1 MAYAAGAGAAGT
13 TLAPVAPVE
22 IEYPSSDGA
31 PVAESY
37 FQLIPLFYAFDALQ
51 RRYAAR
57 DDVFVATD
65 LLIYYRR
72 GTKKSVAPD
81 VFVVFGA
88 ENRPRH
94 SYLLWQEPKEPDFV
108 LEITSASTQAKDQGP
123 KRETYRRLGVREYW
137 QFDPTG
143 DYLDPPLQG
152 LELIG
157 GRYERLPAEEL
168 ADGTLRLESRVLG
181 LEVRQEAEGLR
192 LYDPATRSY
201 LLSSAEEQQG
211 RLRAE
216 EDRQLEAAARHQVE
230 AVRRQTEARLHDE
243 AAARRQTEAR
253 LHDEAAARRQTEAR
267 LHDEAAARRQ
277 AEARLHDEAA
287 ARRQA
292 EARIAELEALLRER
306 GENDTPSG

>member
-1 MAYAAGAGAAGT
+1 MAYAAGAGATGT
-13 TLAPVAPVE
+13 ALAPVAPVE

-37 FQLIPLFYAFDALQ
+37 FQLIPLFYAFDALR
-51 RRYAAR
+51 RRYARR
-57 DDVFVATD
+57 DDVFVAAD

-72 GTKKSVAPD
+72 RTKKSVAPD
-81 VFVVFGA
+81 VFVVLGA

-94 SYLLWQEPKEPDFV
+94 SYLLWQEPKGPDFV
-108 LEITSASTQAKDQGP
+108 LEVTSARTKDRDQGP
-123 KRETYRRLGVREYW
+123 KREIYRRLGVREYW

-143 DYLDPPLQG
+143 DYLKPPLQG

-168 ADGTLRLESRVLG
+168 ADGTLRLESKVLG

-192 LYDPATRSY
+192 FYDPATQSY
-201 LLSSAEEQQG
+201 LLSSEEV
-211 RLRAE
+211 E
-216 EDRQLEAAARHQVE
+216 EERQLEAAAR
-230 AVRRQTEARLHDE
+230 RR
-243 AAARRQTEAR
+243 
-253 LHDEAAARRQTEAR
+253 
-267 LHDEAAARRQ
+267 

-292 EARIAELEALLRER
+292 EAAKRQTEARLHDEATARRQAEARIAALEAMLRAR
-306 GENDTPSG
+306 DADDTPSG